1 MEDVQFSIA
10 LGAAQA
16 VKARPDYNRQ
26 GKLRLANPCMDR
38 EIRVF
43 LAVFAVISAVSLV
56 MLGIDW
62 SKMLSRVPDMFET
75 MAKLAMLDFAK
86 FDLTLNAFLETV
98 TVTLLATV
106 YSLLLGLVFGAVMA
120 RNLLRARALSAVL
133 SAFFSFLRAVPTPV
147 WVLLAL
153 VCLGFGPAPGIVG
166 LSIHAVAFF
175 ARAFKQ
181 VFEEVPQE
189 TIESLEAAGANR
201 MQIFFGAMLP
211 ASLTQ
216 LIAWGSL
223 RFEINFS
230 ESAILGMVG
239 AGGVGYTIM
248 AAMSGYEE
256 GRAGTAILL
265 VFLFAYAIEIIF
277 VTIKR
282 KIRA

>member
-1 MEDVQFSIA
+1 METVQYTVA

-16 VKARPDYNRQ
+16 VKARPDFDRQ
-26 GKLRLANPCMDR
+26 GKLRLANPRMDR
-38 EIRVF
+38 EIRAF
-43 LAVFAVISAVSLV
+43 LAVFALISVVSLAA
-56 MLGIDW
+56 LGIDW
-62 SKMLSRVPDMFET
+62 AKMISRVPDMLET
-75 MAKLAMLDFAK
+75 MGKLAMLDLAK

-106 YSLLLGLVFGAVMA
+106 YSLLLGLAAGAVMA
-120 RNLLRARALSAVL
+120 RNLMRGRVLPAAL

-166 LSIHAVAFF
+166 LSVHATAFF

-181 VFEEVPQE
+181 VFEEVPRD
-189 TIESLEAAGANR
+189 TVESLEAAGANR

-256 GRAGTAILL
+256 GRAGAAILL
-265 VFLFAYAIEIIF
+265 VFLFAYAIEIVF
-277 VTIKR
+277 ATIKR
-282 KIRA
+282 KIKA